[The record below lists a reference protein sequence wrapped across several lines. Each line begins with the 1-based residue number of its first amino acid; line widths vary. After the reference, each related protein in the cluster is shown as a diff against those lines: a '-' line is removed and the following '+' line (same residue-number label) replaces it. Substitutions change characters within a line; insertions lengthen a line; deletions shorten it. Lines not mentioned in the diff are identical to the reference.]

1 MSSSEILRRSFLSTT
16 SAFLFLTL
24 AACQPA
30 PTPFAHTPGTSDPI
44 ISQRPDVGGVTV
56 RPVIG
61 LTKPQSDALSE
72 AMVNAFMAMEIP
84 AATTGENRQSRFVDA
99 TARIINLT
107 NNQSKIQIEWTLTD
121 SRERGIENYK
131 SSHNI
136 ALNGWKNPTSKT
148 LSSWVEKPVRLFARR
163 ILGSR
168 PDSESGRS
176 TTLPQLHVWPVD
188 GIDEIKSTTLKVA
201 MEQALRRRKFKVLK
215 GLEGAA
221 LIIAGSV
228 SLGSA
233 REGKQPIEINWSVL
247 DAKGKQVGKLDQR
260 NSVAVST
267 VETGWQS
274 LSSLITRNAA
284 DGVSEIVNRLPPNS
298 FPQGKKKAKKTRR

>member
-1 MSSSEILRRSFLSTT
+1 
-16 SAFLFLTL
+16 
-24 AACQPA
+24 
-30 PTPFAHTPGTSDPI
+30 
-44 ISQRPDVGGVTV
+44 
-56 RPVIG
+56 
-61 LTKPQSDALSE
+61 
-72 AMVNAFMAMEIP
+72 
-84 AATTGENRQSRFVDA
+84 
-99 TARIINLT
+99 
-107 NNQSKIQIEWTLTD
+107 
-121 SRERGIENYK
+121 
-131 SSHNI
+131 
-136 ALNGWKNPTSKT
+136 
-148 LSSWVEKPVRLFARR
+148 
-163 ILGSR
+163 
-168 PDSESGRS
+168 
-176 TTLPQLHVWPVD
+176 
-188 GIDEIKSTTLKVA
+188 